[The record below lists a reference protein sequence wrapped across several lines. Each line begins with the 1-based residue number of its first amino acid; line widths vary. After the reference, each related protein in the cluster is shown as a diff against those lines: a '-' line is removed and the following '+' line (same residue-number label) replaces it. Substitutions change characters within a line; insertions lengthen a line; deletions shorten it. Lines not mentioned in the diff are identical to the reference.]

1 MGRKRDLSDF
11 VKGQVE
17 TLHSEGYSQ
26 CHIACKL
33 KISRCAV
40 QNVLKSD
47 GVDGRKNCGRKRK
60 TNSRQDRIMKAA
72 VVRSPHASSARIAH
86 NMRAD
91 GIEVSDRTVRRRLST
106 EFNLVARRPA
116 KKPLITK
123 KQLQARLRFCKSL
136 RDKPITWWDN
146 VMFSDE
152 STFQQVRGT
161 GSNYVRRPV
170 GQRLNPKYTLKTVKH
185 PPSVM
190 VWGAITSR
198 GRCGLKVFDKGVR
211 VNAAMYVRVL
221 DEKLKVHM
229 NITGATIFQQDS
241 APSHTAKV
249 VQHWFKDNNIQT
261 LLNWPPNSPDLNVIE
276 NCWQL
281 MKKKVAAH
289 HPTSEAH
296 LKTILKDVWIH
307 EITPEYCQQL
317 VHSMPMRIAAVL
329 KNHGYPTKY

>member
-91 GIEVSDRTVRRRLST
+91 GIEVSGRTVRRRLST

-123 KQLQARLRFCKSL
+123 KQLQARLRFCKSQ

-146 VMFSDE
+146 VMFSD
-152 STFQQVRGT
+152 TFQQVRGT

-170 GQRLNPKYTLKTVKH
+170 SQRLNPKYTLKT
-185 PPSVM
+185 
-190 VWGAITSR
+190 
-198 GRCGLKVFDKGVR
+198 
-211 VNAAMYVRVL
+211 
-221 DEKLKVHM
+221 
-229 NITGATIFQQDS
+229 
-241 APSHTAKV
+241 
-249 VQHWFKDNNIQT
+249 
-261 LLNWPPNSPDLNVIE
+261 
-276 NCWQL
+276 
-281 MKKKVAAH
+281 
-289 HPTSEAH
+289 
-296 LKTILKDVWIH
+296 
-307 EITPEYCQQL
+307 
-317 VHSMPMRIAAVL
+317 
-329 KNHGYPTKY
+329 